1 LLNNLKKQG
10 WMNTFRPRKRKTKAP
25 VVDQEKQLL
34 LEELLEIIRRQ
45 DIEVRIEPGRF
56 NGGFCLVGEKKVF
69 FINKDYQT
77 DQNIDIVVEYLKT
90 VELENVFL
98 SPKLRSILE
107 DSEINLEESS

>member
-1 LLNNLKKQG
+1 
-10 WMNTFRPRKRKTKAP
+10 MNTFRPRKRKTKAP

-34 LEELLEIIRRQ
+34 LEELLEIVRKQ
-45 DIEVRIEPGRF
+45 NIEVRIEPGRF
-56 NGGFCLVGEKKVF
+56 NGGFCLVG
-69 FINKDYQT
+69 NK
-77 DQNIDIVVEYLKT
+77 VEYLKT